1 MLECKLFGLR
11 RLMAAAAKIMPRIM
25 PRILVAALMALAAAA
40 PANAEEKVLRAVMH
54 ADVRVL
60 DPVWTTATIAS
71 IHGAMVYDTLFG
83 NDAKGD
89 AKPQMVDTYE
99 ISADRL
105 AYTFKLR
112 DGMKFHDGTPVT
124 SKDVIPSLKRWAARD
139 GVGLRLFGFI
149 DKLEAIDAKTFRMLL
164 TKPYGMVLESLGKTS
179 TSLPVI
185 MREADALTDP
195 QTQVKVAVGSGP
207 FKFAADQWVP
217 GSKAVYTKNPD
228 YVSRPGNEPASF
240 FAGSK
245 FAGVDRIELVWI
257 SDPQTA
263 MSALINGEIDFYEN
277 PNIDFYPI
285 LEKAAG
291 VKLETTGEVD
301 SHIGFIR
308 FNHLHPPFDNVKARQ
323 AMYHLINQDDFL
335 RAVIGDP
342 KYYRICHAL
351 ITCGTPLASDG
362 GSQWFKEYNPKKT
375 LQLMTE
381 AGYKGEPIVILST
394 TDHNT
399 ITPAT
404 QVLIQAMREAG
415 LNVDAQAMDW
425 GTTVTRRAKKEPPD
439 KGGWNIFITTT
450 GGVSSAN
457 PILHTWI
464 GAACDK
470 GIFGWPCS
478 EKIEAL
484 RDSYG
489 FAQAPEDR
497 KRIAKD
503 LQTVAME
510 EVVYIPFGQWNQ
522 LIGYRQDRLSGIV
535 PNTGLV
541 VFWNIVKK

>member
-1 MLECKLFGLR
+1 MLGRLKGELR
-11 RLMAAAAKIMPRIM
+11 SF
-25 PRILVAALMALAAAA
+25 LVTSIVALAALTQGNSAF
-40 PANAEEKVLRAVMH
+40 AEEKVLRAVLH
-54 ADVRVL
+54 ADMRVL
-60 DPVWTTATIAS
+60 DPIWTTATVAG
-71 IHGAMVYDTLFG
+71 IHGALVYDTLFG

-89 AKPQMVDTYE
+89 AKPQMVDTYDV
-99 ISADRL
+99 SADRL
-105 AYTFKLR
+105 TYTFTLR
-112 DGMKFHDGTPVT
+112 DGLKFHDGTPVS

-139 GVGLRLFGFI
+139 GAGLRLFGFI
-149 DKLEAIDAKTFRMLL
+149 DKLDVVDAKTFRMVL

-195 QTQVKVAVGSGP
+195 QTQVKTAVGSGP
-207 FKFAADQWVP
+207 FKFAADLWVP
-217 GSKAVYTKNPD
+217 GSKAVYVKNPD

-245 FAGVDRIELVWI
+245 FAGVDRIEMVWI

-285 LEKAAG
+285 LEKAKG

-308 FNHLHPPFDNVKARQ
+308 LNHLHPPFNTPKARQ
-323 AMYHLINQDDFL
+323 AMYHLVNQEDFL
-335 RAVIGDP
+335 RAVVGDP

-351 ITCGTPLASDG
+351 FTCGTPLSNDG
-362 GSQWFKEYNPKKT
+362 GSHFFKDYNPKKA
-375 LQLMTE
+375 LQLMQE
-381 AGYKGEPIVILST
+381 AGYKGEPIVILAT

-415 LNVDAQAMDW
+415 LNVDAQSMDW
-425 GTTVTRRAKKEPPD
+425 GSTVTRRAKKDPPD

-450 GGVSSAN
+450 GGVSAAN

-478 EKIEAL
+478 EKLEAV

-489 FAQAPEDR
+489 FAQSLDDK
-497 KRIAKD
+497 KRIARE
-503 LQTVAME
+503 LQTLAME

-522 LIGYRQDRLSGIV
+522 LISYRSDRLSGVV